1 MIAAATA
8 SRCGRSKLHSLFFL
22 RRHMKNILLAVV
34 ISIFGLIHDFSGAAE
49 LQVVTVA
56 LVSPSWNTGLPTA
69 VARGAGFFKEEG
81 LEIRPVTL
89 SSSGPI
95 MMALLMSGQA
105 DTVIAGAVAILRG
118 IARGAPVVVVSGHL
132 NRMSYALM
140 TGRGLKTVADL
151 KGKTIGIT
159 GIGGMG
165 EFTVVESLR
174 RNGLVKDRDFYVLN
188 IEGGPA
194 ARIAALKTGKVH
206 AVPLTPGQRVQA
218 ENDGFT
224 MLLDTREILTE
235 IPSTVVA
242 STREFANSSGNKMVR
257 FLRALDKAIDL
268 IRHDKEKAIALGIR
282 HGLRGDIAIERK
294 ALDYYVADLD
304 IRLKKENIA
313 ALLKQFDIS
322 DAPQKYFDDTYLT
335 RAVGTR

>member
-1 MIAAATA
+1 MKTIIGVAVI
-8 SRCGRSKLHSLFFL
+8 SLF
-22 RRHMKNILLAVV
+22 A
-34 ISIFGLIHDFSGAAE
+34 IFHGLSRAAE
-49 LQVVTVA
+49 RQSITLA

-81 LEIRPVTL
+81 LDVRPVTL

-95 MMALLMSGQA
+95 MMALLMSGQT
-105 DTVIAGAVAILRG
+105 DIVIAGAVAILRG
-118 IARGAPVVVVSGHL
+118 IARGAPVVVVGGHL

-140 TGRGLKTVADL
+140 TGKELKTVTDL

-174 RNGLVKDRDFYVLN
+174 RHGLVKDRDFSVLN

-194 ARIAALKTGKVH
+194 ARIAALKTGRVQ

-218 ENDGFT
+218 ERDGFT
-224 MLLDTREILTE
+224 VLLDTRDTLTE
-235 IPSTVVA
+235 IPSTIVA
-242 STREFANSSGNKMVR
+242 STREFAGSSPDKTVR
-257 FLRALDKAIDL
+257 FLRALDKANDL
-268 IRHDKEKAIALGIR
+268 IRRDKEKAIALGIR
-282 HGLRGDIAIERK
+282 HGLRGDVALERK

-304 IRLKKENIA
+304 IHLKRENIA
-313 ALLKQFDIS
+313 ALLKQIDIS
-322 DAPQKYFDDTYLT
+322 DRPEKYFDDTYLT
-335 RAVGTR
+335 RAVGSR

>member
-1 MIAAATA
+1 
-8 SRCGRSKLHSLFFL
+8 
-22 RRHMKNILLAVV
+22 MKNILLAVV
-34 ISIFGLIHDFSGAAE
+34 ISIFGLIHGFSSAAE

-81 LEIRPVTL
+81 LDVRPVTL

-105 DTVIAGAVAILRG
+105 DIVIAGAVAILRG

-140 TGRGLKTVADL
+140 TDKGLKTVADL

-174 RNGLVKDRDFYVLN
+174 RHGMIKDRDFSVLN

-194 ARIAALKTGKVH
+194 ARIAALKTGKVQ

-218 ENDGFT
+218 ERDGFT
-224 MLLDTREILTE
+224 VLLDTRETLTE
-235 IPSTVVA
+235 IPSTIVA
-242 STREFANSSGNKMVR
+242 STREFAGSSPDKTVR
-257 FLRALDKAIDL
+257 FLRALDKANDL
-268 IRHDKEKAIALGIR
+268 IRRDKDKAVALGIR
-282 HGLRGDIAIERK
+282 HGLRGDIALERK

-313 ALLKQFDIS
+313 ALLKQIDIS
-322 DAPQKYFDDTYLT
+322 DAPQKYFDDSLLDPGH
-335 RAVGTR
+335 RVSVKNR

>member
-1 MIAAATA
+1 M
-8 SRCGRSKLHSLFFL
+8 RKLLLGVLVLFFGPVQSL
-22 RRHMKNILLAVV
+22 
-34 ISIFGLIHDFSGAAE
+34 SSAAE
-49 LQVVTVA
+49 VQVVTVA
-56 LVSPSWNTGLPTA
+56 LVSTSWNTGLPTA

-81 LEIRPVTL
+81 LEVWPVTL
-89 SSSGPI
+89 ASSGPI

-105 DTVIAGAVAILRG
+105 DFVIAGAVAILRG

-140 TGRGLKTVADL
+140 SAKGLKTLADL

-174 RNGLVKDRDFYVLN
+174 RNGLIKDRDFTVLN

-194 ARIAALKTGKVH
+194 ARIAALKSGKVH

-224 MLLDTREILTE
+224 LLLDTRETLTE
-235 IPSTVVA
+235 LPSTIVA
-242 STREFANSSGNKMVR
+242 STREFASSSPDKVVK
-257 FLRALDKAIDL
+257 FLRALAKAMDL
-268 IRHDKEKAIALGIR
+268 RRDKEKAITLGR
-282 HGLRGDIAIERK
+282 SHGLRGDTTIERK
-294 ALDYYVADLD
+294 ALDYYADDLD
-304 IRLKKENIA
+304 VRLKRENIT
-313 ALLKQFDIS
+313 ALLKQIEIAE
-322 DAPQKYFDDTYLT
+322 APQKYFDETYLT
-335 RAVGTR
+335 RAIGLR